1 MALNDV
7 RFVTTAGGL
16 GRLPAE
22 KDHVSA
28 IIASLSDTPAGWTT
42 NTLGKKYLSLDEAEA
57 DGIVDGDA
65 DFGLLWYWISEFFR
79 IAGAAEL
86 YVVDAADAGFSAQGF
101 FNLTSGEVRQI
112 YYHTGAVFTAPG
124 TLIGTAVGT
133 VQTFCTALDTLKAPC
148 IAVTSVID
156 NVTAVDATL
165 ADMRALNSPDVSVLI
180 GGDGSGKGAEIA
192 TDLSNDYTP
201 AGGTVLGMIA
211 RARVH
216 ESIAW
221 VDRFNVRQGSDFEIV
236 EVSDGQEYN
245 AIAAATLTDLND
257 KGYLF
262 FRKHVGLAG
271 AYLNDSHS
279 ATSATS
285 DYAYIEN
292 NRTIQK
298 AKRNIRTALLPMLNA
313 PLTVNTDGTLSADTV
328 KFFENLAS
336 KPLERMQAAG
346 ELSNFLVIIDPDQ
359 DVLATSTLAITVKIQ
374 PRGVARTITVTIGF
388 EASL

>member
-16 GRLPAE
+16 GRLPVE

-28 IIASLSDTPAGWTT
+28 IIITLASTPTGWT
-42 NTLGKKYLSLDEAEA
+42 NSLGKKYLSLDEAEA

-65 DFGLLWYWISEFFR
+65 NWGLLWYFISEFFR

-86 YVVDAADAGFSAQGF
+86 YVVDAADADFDAQGF
-101 FNLTSGEVRQI
+101 FDLTSGEVRQI
-112 YYHTGAVFTAPG
+112 FYHADTAFAG
-124 TLIGTAVGT
+124 IAAFVGT
-133 VQTFCTALDTLKAPC
+133 VQTFCTSMATLHAPC
-148 IAVTSVID
+148 IAI
-156 NVTAVDATL
+156 TAVMDDTTAIDGTAQ
-165 ADMRALNSPDVSVLI
+165 ADMRDQNSPDVSVLI

-192 TDLSNDYTP
+192 TDLTNDYTP

-211 RARVH
+211 KAKVH

-221 VDRFNVRQGSDFEIV
+221 VDRFNVRAADDFEIV
-236 EVSDGQEYN
+236 ELADGQEYN
-245 AIAAATLTDLND
+245 AVAAAVLDTLNT

-262 FRKHVGLAG
+262 FRKQVGISG

-279 ATSATS
+279 ATDATS
-285 DYAYIEN
+285 DFAYIEN

-298 AKRNIRTALLPMLNA
+298 AKRNIRTALLPTLNS
-313 PLTVNTDGTLSADTV
+313 PLTVNADGTLSADTV

-336 KPLERMQAAG
+336 RPLERMQSAG

-359 DVLATSTLAITVKIQ
+359 DVLATSTLAITVKLQ
-374 PRGVARTITVTIGF
+374 PRGVARTITVVIGF